1 MVLAKSMGMLRNV
14 RHEFFVREYVKLGG
28 NGAEAY
34 RRIAARFPNKRLR
47 HPDAAKAIAYS
58 IRRRPEVRRREMELI
73 SVMAKKSDITI
84 DKVLT
89 DLQEAFN
96 MAKLSAKP
104 NDMTN
109 ATMAQAKLV
118 GLLRDRVETGGVGEF
133 DGTEDVSAILEKVA
147 QEEGAEAALAL
158 AVAFGYGPKEPP
170 TVEQPKETAQLAEAK
185 PPTDA
190 VN

>member
-1 MVLAKSMGMLRNV
+1 MGMLRNV
-14 RHEFFVREYVKLGG
+14 RHEFFVREYVKTGG

-47 HPDAAKAIAYS
+47 NPDAAKVIAHH
-58 IRRRPEVRRREMELI
+58 IRRRPEVQRRERELI
-73 SVMAKKSDITI
+73 SLMVKKSDITI
-84 DKVLT
+84 ERVLSNLE
-89 DLQEAFN
+89 DAFIT
-96 MAKLSAKP
+96 AKNQAKP
-104 NDMTN
+104 SEMTN
-109 ATMAQAKLV
+109 ATMAQAKVV

-147 QEEGAEAALAL
+147 EERGPEAALLL
-158 AVAFGYGPKEPP
+158 AQAFGYGPEEPS
-170 TVEQPKETAQLAEAK
+170 TTEQPQGEDAQLAKAI